1 VYTVDPEDL
10 QPCDCNPLKPNPCG
24 EESNCLNRML
34 MFECHMQASTLAPE
48 RPESRVADPHSF
60 DPDPWF

>member
-10 QPCDCNPLKPNPCG
+10 QPCDCNPLKPNPCS

-34 MFECHMQASTLAPE
+34 KSECHMQARE
-48 RPESRVADPHSF
+48 RVSGFSKRKRSC
-60 DPDPWF
+60 